1 MTEIDDS
8 DTLDAGGHVPR
19 INQLDATTL
28 DEELLSSFHEQISEA
43 FRYFIR
49 QGCFCQLDR
58 DVMGVVILVQFSSFP
73 FTETLWTQLDPSWTP

>member
-1 MTEIDDS
+1 MTEIDDK
-8 DTLDAGGHVPR
+8 DAQDAGGHVPR

-49 QGCFCQLDR
+49 LFLSAR
-58 DVMGVVILVQFSSFP
+58 
-73 FTETLWTQLDPSWTP
+73 

>member
-8 DTLDAGGHVPR
+8 DAQDAGGHVPR
-19 INQLDATTL
+19 INQLDAATL

-49 QGCFCQLDR
+49 LFCQLHK